1 MKKILIGCEESQT
14 TCKAF
19 RKLGFDAYSCDIQD
33 QSGGHPEWHIQDD
46 IFYVI
51 NQNDWD
57 LLIGHPPCTY
67 LSHAGNGYFNYNK
80 YGNKAI
86 DRYINRNDAVQFFLK
101 LYTCNI
107 KNICLENPIGFINSF
122 FKPTQIIQPYYFG
135 DKDQKTT
142 CLWLKNLP
150 LLEWSNKKTLFFDKT
165 SVDKPNP
172 IYIEKSGQKRY
183 FTDSL
188 SHKDPII
195 RSKLR
200 SKSFPAIADAMAN
213 QWGNFLNN
221 NI

>member
-107 KNICLENPIGFINSF
+107 KHICLENPIGFINSF

-165 SVDKPNP
+165 SVDKPDP
-172 IYIEKSGQKRY
+172 IFIEKSGKKRY
-183 FTDSL
+183 FTDSQ

-200 SKSFPAIADAMAN
+200 SKSFPAIANAMAN

-221 NI
+221 K